1 MAPLNLNG
9 PVSSEEHHKFMDWL
23 IRRDVIAGSA
33 SSVLNGDPKLQVS
46 TSRETLKLAEA
57 EGVNWRNIYDS
68 IYDSWHRC
76 QLHFQIPCDDGS
88 DRAG

>member
-33 SSVLNGDPKLQVS
+33 SPVLNGNPKRQVS
-46 TSRETLKLAEA
+46 TSRETLKQAEV
-57 EGVNWRNIYDS
+57 EGGD
-68 IYDSWHRC
+68 
-76 QLHFQIPCDDGS
+76 
-88 DRAG
+88 